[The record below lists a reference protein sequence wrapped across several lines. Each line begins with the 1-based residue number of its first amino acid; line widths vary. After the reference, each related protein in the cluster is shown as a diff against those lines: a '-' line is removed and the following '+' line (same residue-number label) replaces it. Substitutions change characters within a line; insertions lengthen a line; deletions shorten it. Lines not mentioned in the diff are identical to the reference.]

1 MDIAEAKKFAKNKI
15 AADDML
21 LQVRNVIQETKWA
34 KQNMREGF
42 TETFSPLIEYKSLLK
57 RVLMISKMPL

>member
-1 MDIAEAKKFAKNKI
+1 
-15 AADDML
+15 ML

-42 TETFSPLIEYKSLLK
+42 TETFSPLIESQESIKKSIDDQQNATIFLFN
-57 RVLMISKMPL
+57 